1 MISNKFEISI
11 FTCEYENENEEHN
24 GLPQGR
30 KSLRNLSRFETLEQG
45 PLNFLTTYESSF
57 IKFCHR
63 MSQKPLPN
71 SLNVYEI
78 EVFFDIM
85 SLWLSQ
91 TKVWMNTTIQ

>member
-78 EVFFDIM
+78 EVI
-85 SLWLSQ
+85 
-91 TKVWMNTTIQ
+91 K